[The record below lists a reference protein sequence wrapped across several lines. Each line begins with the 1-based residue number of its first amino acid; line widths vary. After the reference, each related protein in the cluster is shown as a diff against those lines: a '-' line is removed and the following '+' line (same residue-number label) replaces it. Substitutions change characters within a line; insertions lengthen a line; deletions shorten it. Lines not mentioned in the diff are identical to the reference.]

1 MNASHDNTRL
11 ILESAPGS
19 GSGFR
24 GVKKVSDTRY
34 GKVECCPLRL
44 QGSYDAGGLEA
55 KDWGNYLSLL
65 VGSFESMTGLLIG
78 VHGSLSQV

>member
-44 QGSYDAGGLEA
+44 QGSYDAGVLEA
-55 KDWGNYLSLL
+55 KDWGNDLSLL